1 MQGKG
6 IVKFFLVVLTLVT
19 LAQYLYVLPTQK
31 VEKAA
36 AAYAQKACPGEGE
49 NSLCYKEKRTAFL
62 DSMSSEEVLKIP
74 LLKSWTY
81 QELKGNQLALGL
93 DLKGG
98 MSVVLQVDLREFIQ
112 ALANDS
118 KDPTFLDAL
127 NRASQLQ
134 SNQQSDYVTRF
145 ADAYRD
151 LSKGKKLAPLFART
165 PSLRD
170 QINFETAD
178 GEVVRLIRERAN
190 ETVDLTF
197 KLLKE
202 RIDKLGV
209 TQPNVSLDAARDL
222 ILVELPGID
231 NPERARGFLQA
242 AAKLEFWNVYRISD
256 PGVQQSLIDAN
267 RKLSEIMGTMDTQSE
282 IAQIDTTFATDS
294 LGNQDKTKIV
304 KIDTIYS
311 TPNLNKGPLFDLLT
325 MNTVLPTGQIQ
336 FSPAVIGMAR
346 KNQKDRIDSLLN
358 NSEVKPI
365 FPPDLVFR
373 WSKDP
378 YVDFQTNEETD
389 EYQLYAIRLER
400 GTDKPLLTGESVTN
414 ARPETDPTTGNVT
427 VSLSM
432 DNAGAKTWAQM
443 TTKAAQDNNREI
455 AIMLDDEV
463 VSAPGVDEP
472 ITGGNSSIRGTYTI
486 QEAQDF
492 ANILQIGK
500 LPAELRIVSD
510 NVIGPSLGKENI
522 SRSLTAIILAFV
534 AVMIFMII
542 YYAGGGVVSVVA
554 LFANLFFIFG
564 SLASAGTVLT
574 LPGIAGIVLT
584 MGMAVDANV
593 IIFERIR
600 EELRAGKSLLAA
612 ISDGFKHSYSAIIDA
627 NVTTILTCLVLAY
640 FGLGPIKGFG
650 VVLIIGILASM
661 FTAVLVSRLIIDWW
675 TINRGKN
682 MRFSNKFSENIM
694 SNVNV
699 NWMRYRGV
707 GYAISGALLIIS
719 IISFF
724 TRGFDLGV
732 DFKGGYSFN
741 VQFEQGIPVDA
752 QKIRTAL
759 TPVFGTTPVVKVVD
773 AENTFNITTAY
784 LIADTSGN
792 AQEKV
797 MDKLYEGINTIVG
810 GKLDYD
816 QFKKTDSNGTHIS
829 SSSRV
834 GPTIADDI
842 RSSSFKSG
850 LFALLLIFGYL
861 AIRFSQWQFSLGAV
875 IALLHDAVITMGM
888 FSLLWGFMPFSMEI
902 DQAFV
907 AAILTVIGYSVN
919 DTVIVFDRIR
929 EFSNIY
935 AGRPKEEVFNLAI
948 NNTLSRTI
956 NTSGTT
962 LIVVVMLLIF
972 GGGVIKGF
980 AFALFIGILFGTYSS
995 VFVASA
1001 LVVDLIK
1008 GIKGKTEVT
1017 KKTFSKAASKAKV

>member
-19 LAQYLYVLPTQK
+19 LAQYLFILPTQK

-36 AAYAQKACPGEGE
+36 AAYAKNACPGEGE
-49 NSLCYKEKRTAFL
+49 NSLCFKEKRTAFL
-62 DSMSSEEVLKIP
+62 DSMSSEEVLKVP

-81 QELKGNQLALGL
+81 QDLKGQQLALGL

-98 MSVVLQVDLREFIQ
+98 MSVVLQIDLRDFIR

-118 KDPTFLDAL
+118 KDPTFLEAL
-127 NRASQLQ
+127 NRASSAQ

-145 ADAYRD
+145 ADAYRE
-151 LSKGKKLAPLFART
+151 LGQGKKLAPLFSKN

-170 QINFETAD
+170 QINFETSD
-178 GEVVRLIRERAN
+178 GEVTRIIRERAN

-209 TQPNVSLDAARDL
+209 TQPNVSLDEARDL
-222 ILVELPGID
+222 IVVELPGID
-231 NPERARGFLQA
+231 NPERARNFLQA
-242 AAKLEFWNVYRISD
+242 AAKLDFWNVYRISD

-267 RKLSEIMGTMDTQSE
+267 RRLSEVMGTMDIQSE

-294 LGNQDKTKIV
+294 LGNQDKTQIV
-304 KIDTIYS
+304 KIDTIY
-311 TPNLNKGPLFDLLT
+311 TAPNLNQGPLFDVLT

-336 FSPAVIGMAR
+336 FSPAVIGIAK
-346 KNQKDRIDSLLN
+346 KNQRARIDTLLN
-358 NSEVKPI
+358 HPEVQSI

-373 WSKDP
+373 WAKDP
-378 YVDFQTNEETD
+378 YVDYNTGEETD
-389 EYQLYAIRLER
+389 QYQLYAIRLER
-400 GTDKPLLTGESVTN
+400 GSEKPLLTGESVTD

-427 VSLSM
+427 VSLRM
-432 DNAGAKTWAQM
+432 DNAGARTWAQM

-455 AIMLDDEV
+455 AIVLDDEV

-472 ITGGNSSIRGTYTI
+472 ITGGSSSIRGNYTI

-500 LPAELRIVSD
+500 LPAETRIISE
-510 NVIGPSLGKENI
+510 NVVGPSLGQENI
-522 SRSLTAIILAFV
+522 NKSLTAIILAFLT
-534 AVMIFMII
+534 VMVFMVI

-600 EELRAGKSLLAA
+600 EELRAGKSMLAA

-661 FTAVLVSRLIIDWW
+661 FTAILVTRLIIDWW
-675 TINRGKN
+675 TINRGKS
-682 MRFSNKFSENIM
+682 MRFWNGFSKDFM
-694 SNVNV
+694 SNVNI
-699 NWMRYRGV
+699 NWMGYRRI
-707 GYAISGALLIIS
+707 GYMISGALIIIS
-719 IISFF
+719 IVSFL
-724 TRGFDLGV
+724 TKGFDLGV

-741 VQFEQGIPVDA
+741 VQFEKNVTTDA
-752 QKIRTAL
+752 EALRTAL
-759 TPVFGTTPVVKVVD
+759 AGPFEATPVVKVVD

-784 LIADTSGN
+784 LIADTSAN

-797 MDKLYEGINTIVG
+797 TEKLFAGINPIAGDKVN
-810 GKLDYD
+810 YD
-816 QFKKTDSNGTHIS
+816 SFKQTDADGTHIT

-834 GPTIADDI
+834 GPIIADDI
-842 RSSSFKSG
+842 RSSSFLSG
-850 LFALLLIFGYL
+850 VFALLLIFGYL

-875 IALLHDAVITMGM
+875 VALLHDAIITLGM

-929 EFSNIY
+929 EFSSIY

-962 LIVVVMLLIF
+962 LLVVIMLLIF

-980 AFALFIGILFGTYSS
+980 AFALLIGILFGTYSS

-1001 LVVDLIK
+1001 IVVDLIK
-1008 GIKGKTEVT
+1008 GIKGKTEVK
-1017 KKTFSKAASKAKV
+1017 KKTFSKAASKV